1 MAKHGKKYTAVKKK
15 VQVEKLYAVEEALQ
29 FIKDNP
35 TAKFDETVEVALRM
49 GVDPTKSDQAIRS
62 TVALPNGSGK
72 DVRVIVF
79 ATGSAAEAARAAGAV
94 EAGFEDLLAKVTGGW
109 MDFDIVIST
118 PDAMKEVRKLG
129 KVLGPRGLMPNPKTG
144 TVTDDTATAV
154 KQFKALNKASFVNIR
169 IGNKMTRGN
178 AAGSAAAFK
187 YLNRLCSLLY
197 YFIAFEK
204 LDGQERYI
212 FKLTYCIRRS
222 AQRLTEPAVYFN
234 LFELKPEYLQCS
246 FGKV

>member
-1 MAKHGKKYTAVKKK
+1 MAKHGKTYTAVKKK
-15 VQVEKLYAVEEALQ
+15 VSVEKLYAIEEAIQ

-62 TVALPNGSGK
+62 TVALPNGTGK

-109 MDFDIVIST
+109 MDFDIVVAT

-154 KQFKALNKASFVNIR
+154 KQFKAGRVEFRMDKN
-169 IGNKMTRGN
+169 GNVMVPFG
-178 AAGSAAAFK
+178 
-187 YLNRLCSLLY
+187 
-197 YFIAFEK
+197 
-204 LDGQERYI
+204 
-212 FKLTYCIRRS
+212 RRS
-222 AQRLTEPAVYFN
+222 FTVEALAQNFHAIYEAILAAKPASTKGIYIKRCTISSTMGPGLHIDTKESATV
-234 LFELKPEYLQCS
+234 
-246 FGKV
+246 

>member
-15 VQVEKLYAVEEALQ
+15 VQVEKLYTVEEALQ

-62 TVALPNGSGK
+62 TVALPNGTGK

-109 MDFDIVIST
+109 MDFDIVVAT

-154 KQFKALNKASFVNIR
+154 KQFKAGRVEFRMDKNGNIMVTFGKLSFTVEALAENFR
-169 IGNKMTRGN
+169 
-178 AAGSAAAFK
+178 
-187 YLNRLCSLLY
+187 
-197 YFIAFEK
+197 
-204 LDGQERYI
+204 
-212 FKLTYCIRRS
+212 
-222 AQRLTEPAVYFN
+222 AVYDAI
-234 LFELKPEYLQCS
+234 LAAKPGSTKGVYIKRCTVSSTMGPGLHLDVKDS
-246 FGKV
+246 VAA